1 MLLRVVNKHT
11 SCQNESTEEGMN
23 VHLIEVC
30 IICIPSCWSADFLF
44 QQLLKYHVALH
55 VHIDL
60 RSNNK
65 NTPN

>member
-1 MLLRVVNKHT
+1 
-11 SCQNESTEEGMN
+11 MN
-23 VHLIEVC
+23 VHLVEVC